1 MPTYSLI
8 LNGLLVEVYLSPE
21 EDWRFD
27 DVLIWDM
34 MGDLIIREETLIM
47 QYLFDE
53 GFIKDRRTQC
63 HVTKAT

>member
-1 MPTYSLI
+1 MPTFSLI

-34 MGDLIIREETLIM
+34 TG
-47 QYLFDE
+47 
-53 GFIKDRRTQC
+53 GPNNSRRNTDYT
-63 HVTKAT
+63 VLV